1 MKKTFFSFIIL
12 VLLFITAG
20 CTVNSNNAE
29 LEKQIADLQQQVT
42 DLNNQV
48 TQLQNEKKSLEE
60 RNAELENELKLTKEK
75 LSKYETAYSI
85 EVIDIDGEI
94 LGGKVFTVNEFDT
107 VWEALKENFV
117 VSYTESEYG
126 PYISSINNSV
136 VDNNYYISIY
146 ENGVAASTGVEGLV
160 IDNNDEFKFVVECW
174 NTVSSGYGVLDEID
188 VLVDKA
194 IYYYAKNYMVD
205 YLSSQTSYTG
215 SSYWTFMALNLMI
228 QNGYD
233 QNVFNV
239 NSVSE
244 EFINNLNSVD
254 VTTLSGANIGKYY
267 YTARLLKEDLS
278 EFKTFYQ
285 DYITNTISTN
295 YSEWT
300 TPFIASP
307 AYSLELESEK
317 LSTLINTEYLAG
329 TAWGADGISWQ
340 VASLQLYNKYDEQI
354 LSNFPTKDYNG
365 GTSTAIVLLPYAALN
380 VNVRNAEFE
389 VDGLDLIEILMNTYY
404 DEELTL
410 VKYATTDT
418 GVNMSTNQIY
428 AGLMAYKVQRDLGI
442 AANIFA

>member
-1 MKKTFFSFIIL
+1 MKKTIFSFLIL
-12 VLLFITAG
+12 ILFLVTAG
-20 CTVNSNNAE
+20 CTVNVDNLE

-48 TQLQNEKKSLEE
+48 SKLQDEKKTLEE
-60 RNAELENELKLTKEK
+60 KNAELEKELSETKEK

-85 EVIDIDGEI
+85 EIIDIDGEI
-94 LGGKVFTVNEFDT
+94 LGGEVFTINEYDT
-107 VWEALKENFV
+107 VWGALKENFV

-126 PYISSINNSV
+126 PYISSINGSV
-136 VDNNYYISIY
+136 VDNNYYVSIY
-146 ENGVAASTGVEGLV
+146 ENGTPASTGVEGLV

-174 NTVSSGYGVLDEID
+174 NTISSGYGLLDEID

-194 IYYYAKNYMVD
+194 IYYYAKNYMID
-205 YLSSQTSYTG
+205 YLKEQTSYTG

-228 QNGYD
+228 ENGYD

-239 NSVSE
+239 DGVTEDFVNE
-244 EFINNLNSVD
+244 LNNVD

-278 EFKTFYQ
+278 DFKVFYEE
-285 DYITNTISTN
+285 YLANSISTS
-295 YSEWT
+295 YSEWS
-300 TPFIASP
+300 TPFIMSP
-307 AYSLELESEK
+307 AYSLDLTSEK
-317 LSTLINTEYLAG
+317 LTSLINTEYLAG
-329 TAWGADGISWQ
+329 TTWGVDGLSWQ
-340 VASLQLYNKYDEQI
+340 VASLQLYNKYDSAI
-354 LSNFPTKDYNG
+354 LANFPAQDYSG
-365 GTSTAIVLLPYAALN
+365 GASTAIVLLPYAALN
-380 VNVRNAEFE
+380 VNVRSAEYE
-389 VDGLDLIEILMNTYY
+389 VEGQDIIEILMNTYY

-428 AGLMAYKVQRDLGI
+428 AALMAYKVQRDLGI